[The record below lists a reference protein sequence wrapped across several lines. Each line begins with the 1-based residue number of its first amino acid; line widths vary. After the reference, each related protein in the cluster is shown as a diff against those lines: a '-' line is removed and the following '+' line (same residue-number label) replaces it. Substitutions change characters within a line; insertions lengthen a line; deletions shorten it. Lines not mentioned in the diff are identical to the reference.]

1 MQDFGLKAE
10 VLGAIVAV
18 LKCNPKIEKA
28 VIFGS
33 RAKGNFRNYSDID
46 IAIYGEVDSTDA
58 EHIICEL
65 DELPTAHSFDV
76 TAFDAIKNP
85 ALQEH
90 IKRVGVLIYRKET
103 V

>member
-1 MQDFGLKAE
+1 MQDLGLKAE

-18 LKCNPKIEKA
+18 LKRNPKIDKA

-58 EHIICEL
+58 EYIITEL
-65 DELPTAHSFDV
+65 DELPTAYTFDV

-85 ALQEH
+85 ALQVH
-90 IKRVGVLIYRKET
+90 IKRVGVPIYQKDS
-103 V
+103 